1 MTFRHLSAYLSAMQP
16 HTPRPEGKPALPA
29 ASLVSRVPG
38 MVRPSVDLPVAMVAA
53 LDRLAAEQPTGAI
66 PRAGMI
72 RVLLGEALAAR
83 GVDWTGA
90 KSLSNSVVTKKAKG
104 ARK

>member
-1 MTFRHLSAYLSAMQP
+1 MQP

-29 ASLVSRVPG
+29 SSLVSRTPG
-38 MVRPSVDLPVAMVAA
+38 MVRPSIDLPVAMVAA

-90 KSLSNSVVTKKAKG
+90 EPAKAK
-104 ARK
+104 ARRGKRL